1 MQKKT
6 VLYIGFEVW
15 FKTTTEIFAT
25 LFFFS
30 FLYYFFC
37 FVWLAACKESA
48 LFIDC
53 NLCYVSIRMKEEK
66 SNIKTINSHVCIHKY
81 ARGCNGQIHKCTHV
95 HVVSCKWSMRE
106 PSVETLNKYQDRVL
120 YENHNN
126 WVECMCGIEWAIVY
140 QAGKQRRSE
149 MKWKKG
155 NTRSMQYENAHSTR
169 AKRVL
174 RV

>member
-1 MQKKT
+1 MSTKSYMHPNRFECTFFCFHLFRLGFWLFQQNYLGIEYWVVDGVNFGFDIQAILETNAKKT

-15 FKTTTEIFAT
+15 FKTTTEIFGT

-81 ARGCNGQIHKCTHV
+81 AARLQRPNTQMYTRTRG
-95 HVVSCKWSMRE
+95 
-106 PSVETLNKYQDRVL
+106 
-120 YENHNN
+120 
-126 WVECMCGIEWAIVY
+126 
-140 QAGKQRRSE
+140 
-149 MKWKKG
+149 
-155 NTRSMQYENAHSTR
+155 
-169 AKRVL
+169 
-174 RV
+174 